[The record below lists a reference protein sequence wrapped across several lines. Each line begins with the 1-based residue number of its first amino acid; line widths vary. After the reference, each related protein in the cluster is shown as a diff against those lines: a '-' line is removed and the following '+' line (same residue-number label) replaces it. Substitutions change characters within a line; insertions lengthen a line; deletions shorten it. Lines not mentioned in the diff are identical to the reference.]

1 MKNRE
6 LLEMDDLG
14 VTDEIREIAY
24 QDKGEK
30 KTYSYCWGETS
41 SIYYENYEYMRAGVQ
56 DEILKVKIYLGE
68 DIRRCDEEPKAVI
81 FLSKNENRYKTYLP
95 KERKWSRAKIENLWL
110 GGYSTNRYLNYVWIK
125 PEEKEAVTKYLDREG
140 SDRTDSVY
148 RIINDWQ
155 TTVMH
160 RREINEIDRVMDQVT
175 ESPADFGQWVREE
188 AFWRKQYIF
197 YDAQK
202 GEAYCTACR
211 QTVKTRMKSVHNK
224 KVICPGCGRV
234 VTAKSW
240 KKQKYINDNETAAL
254 IQKIPEGYIIRSFRC
269 SKNHKIQNG
278 WKEEVYFRE
287 GERILLDKKMIYVK
301 GYEYTAFKQ
310 TGKTRWCNSC
320 YTYTNTRSVV
330 YYKNL
335 PGIRQG
341 TDLRDIPLEKMLE
354 QTKGRK
360 VDIKKL
366 LHPEK
371 ITGFLI
377 FAGLTR
383 LAIENMDAYGYIR
396 SKAKSAGEAM
406 RIDGNRIRRLKELN
420 GGLVVLGWLQYEQE
434 TGKKLRQDLIVRLDR
449 SGISRKDMNGV
460 LRYGIT
466 PERALN
472 YIEKQK
478 GNTAAVLEE
487 WKDYL
492 DMAEKAR
499 LNMGDDIVRFP
510 KNMKRRHN
518 ELVELHNRKKELE
531 RLKGYQKLDDKIR
544 KQTLEITRY
553 YWQDKEYMIVPALR
567 CEDLMREGRILHH
580 CVGASSRY
588 MEKMAKGISW
598 ILFLRKKEDP
608 DLPYYTLEIDMKTDE
623 ILQWYSEYD
632 RKPDRE
638 KIQKVLNKYKKSL
651 KRQQVK
657 VKVAVG
663 ATA

>member
-1 MKNRE
+1 
-6 LLEMDDLG
+6 
-14 VTDEIREIAY
+14 
-24 QDKGEK
+24 
-30 KTYSYCWGETS
+30 
-41 SIYYENYEYMRAGVQ
+41 
-56 DEILKVKIYLGE
+56 
-68 DIRRCDEEPKAVI
+68 
-81 FLSKNENRYKTYLP
+81 
-95 KERKWSRAKIENLWL
+95 
-110 GGYSTNRYLNYVWIK
+110 
-125 PEEKEAVTKYLDREG
+125 
-140 SDRTDSVY
+140 
-148 RIINDWQ
+148 
-155 TTVMH
+155 
-160 RREINEIDRVMDQVT
+160 MDQVT

-269 SKNHKIQNG
+269 SKNHKIQNR

-287 GERILLDKKMIYVK
+287 GERLLLDKKMRYVK
-301 GYEYTAFKQ
+301 GYEYTYFKQ

-320 YTYTNTRSVV
+320 YTYTNTRAVV

-341 TDLRDIPLEKMLE
+341 TYLRDIPLEKMLE

-360 VDIKKL
+360 VDIKHL

-406 RIDGNRIRRLKELN
+406 RIDGNRIHRLKELN
-420 GGLVVLGWLQYEQE
+420 GGLIVLGWLQYEQE
-434 TGKKLRQDLIVRLDR
+434 TGKKLRQDLIVSLDR

-544 KQTLEITRY
+544 KWTLEITRY

-580 CVGASSRY
+580 CVGASSIY
-588 MEKMAKGISW
+588 MEKMAEGKSW
-598 ILFLRKKEDP
+598 ILFLRKKDYPEE
-608 DLPYYTLEIDMKTDE
+608 PYYTLEIDMKTDK

-651 KRQQVK
+651 KRQQVT
-657 VKVAVG
+657 VKAAVG